1 MKKKKIDFAKQA
13 AVARQDVERMEQM
26 SQATGFGSRKPHNE
40 VNQSVARPAGK
51 VTKER

>member
-1 MKKKKIDFAKQA
+1 MKKKKVDLVKQA
-13 AVARQDVERMEQM
+13 AIARQDLARMEQM
-26 SQATGFGSRKPHNE
+26 SQATGYGSRKPHNE